1 MNYIPCLTGT
11 KLPGYQKEASLT
23 STYIKEA
30 LSNQSELVTQKLDLE
45 GYSEYS
51 DDGLPGITK
60 GDFSMT
66 YNAEVT
72 AGIDEKK
79 SMLLLMMILKQ

>member
-23 STYIKEA
+23 STYIIET

-72 AGIDEKK
+72 AGIDVKK
-79 SMLLLMMILKQ
+79 RLFGGDSG